1 MCVVRAISSCKQA
14 MTINCF
20 SLVLSS
26 LFRPLFV
33 TFFTIGF
40 AFPYFSCC
48 SAVLPPSP
56 PWAPAYKGD
65 GKLQRSGCPQHPCCS
80 WVPHPTLRA
89 STKYQVTPAGAGC
102 GWVCWQERSA
112 RGDVRFCCHKTLSA
126 IFSCSLWHRTAAPD
140 SHLGIQAAQ
149 L

>member
-1 MCVVRAISSCKQA
+1 MCVVRVISSCKQA

-26 LFRPLFV
+26 LFCPLFV

-48 SAVLPPSP
+48 SVLQLSFHPHLLRHRHTKEMGSCRGL
-56 PWAPAYKGD
+56 AACNTPAALGW
-65 GKLQRSGCPQHPCCS
+65 LTPLSEQ
-80 WVPHPTLRA
+80 VP
-89 STKYQVTPAGAGC
+89 STKYQMTPAGAGC

-112 RGDVRFCCHKTLSA
+112 RGGVRFCCHKTLSA
-126 IFSCSLWHRTAAPD
+126 IFSCSL
-140 SHLGIQAAQ
+140 
-149 L
+149 